1 MNILKRPLITKKVSA
16 MNQKSVYGLIVDN
29 KANKPEIKKAVERLY
44 NVTVEQVN
52 TIRYPSKHKTRY
64 TKKGLR
70 QSNKPAYKKALIT
83 VKTGDAI
90 DFYSQA

>member
-52 TIRYPSKHKTRY
+52 TIRYPIKHKTRY
-64 TKKGLR
+64 TKKGLL